1 VEHSVQTKTD
11 IEQLPGRVDG
21 ILHIANKTV
30 SQHLAEAI
38 KAVYAARVPDI
49 NYYLPAVEN
58 RWSMAAYGASHREAF
73 RMLASW
79 PHIAW
84 SKARR
89 PSDRV
94 GQMFSNS
101 ILILVSPKNEAYR
114 FPRQC

>member
-11 IEQLPGRVDG
+11 IEWLPERVDG
-21 ILHIANKTV
+21 ILHMGNKTV

-38 KAVYAARVPDI
+38 KAVYAARLPDI

-79 PHIAW
+79 A
-84 SKARR
+84 A
-89 PSDRV
+89 
-94 GQMFSNS
+94 
-101 ILILVSPKNEAYR
+101 
-114 FPRQC
+114 